1 LAENNTVIICGR
13 RESVLK
19 EISDKYPNVITKVCD
34 VSKEE
39 DRVELY
45 QWIATN
51 HPDTNVLINNAGIL
65 QWLSV
70 TDADFFQRAK
80 QELATNIEAPI
91 HLSSLFIGLEKLDT
105 IINVTSGLC
114 FVPLASA
121 AVYSATK
128 SFLHSFTLSLQYVLR
143 SRNIEV
149 IDMIPPA
156 LNTDLAGKGYQTSSP
171 SVEAFV
177 ESIFNQL
184 KEGKTELTFGFSEKM
199 ANASPEE
206 IRTTFNHLNPA
217 GK

>member
-1 LAENNTVIICGR
+1 MKLQGNKILITGGGTGIGLGLTEKFLAENNTVIICGR

-70 TDADFFQRAK
+70 TDADFFPRAK

-91 HLSSLFIGLEKLDT
+91 HLSSLFIGLENW
-105 IINVTSGLC
+105 I
-114 FVPLASA
+114 
-121 AVYSATK
+121 
-128 SFLHSFTLSLQYVLR
+128 LSL
-143 SRNIEV
+143 
-149 IDMIPPA
+149 M
-156 LNTDLAGKGYQTSSP
+156 
-171 SVEAFV
+171 
-177 ESIFNQL
+177 
-184 KEGKTELTFGFSEKM
+184 
-199 ANASPEE
+199 
-206 IRTTFNHLNPA
+206 
-217 GK
+217 